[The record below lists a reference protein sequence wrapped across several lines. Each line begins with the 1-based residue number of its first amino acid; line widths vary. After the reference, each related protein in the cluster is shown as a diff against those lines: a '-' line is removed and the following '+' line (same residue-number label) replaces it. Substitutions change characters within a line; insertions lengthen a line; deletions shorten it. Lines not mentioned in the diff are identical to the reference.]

1 MSWKLIE
8 MNWVDYKIKVHQ
20 HWPLLDSFDLDR
32 VNGDRELL
40 IKTIIKRYG
49 MSEELANEE
58 ILVWQNSQ
66 FNKSDSIESVLRNL
80 LQNR

>member
-20 HWPLLDSFDLDR
+20 HWPLLDRFDLDR